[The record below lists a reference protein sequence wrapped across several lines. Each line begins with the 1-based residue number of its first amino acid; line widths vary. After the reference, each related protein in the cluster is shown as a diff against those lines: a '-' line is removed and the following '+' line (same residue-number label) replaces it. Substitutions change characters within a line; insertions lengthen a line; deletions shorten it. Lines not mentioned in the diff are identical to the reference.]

1 MTRSEL
7 MQFIDRP
14 YIFPFVVVG
23 IFSVL
28 CVPTIWI
35 ASDIRERRT
44 ARNLE
49 WRESCFDHGGTVT
62 DTKGAWGISKSC
74 IGQTE

>member
-1 MTRSEL
+1 MNRVL
-7 MQFIDRP
+7 QFIDRP
-14 YIFPFVVVG
+14 YIMPFVVAGV
-23 IFSVL
+23 FAVL
-28 CVPTIWI
+28 CLPVIWI
-35 ASDIRERRT
+35 ASNIREHKI

-49 WRESCFDHGGTVT
+49 WRQSCFDHGGTVT